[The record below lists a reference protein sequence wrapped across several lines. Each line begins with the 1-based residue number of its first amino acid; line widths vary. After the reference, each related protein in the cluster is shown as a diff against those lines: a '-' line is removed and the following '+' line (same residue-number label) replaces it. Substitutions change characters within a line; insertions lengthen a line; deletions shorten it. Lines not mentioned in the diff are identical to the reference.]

1 MIIREIYS
9 YFYEIIG
16 LHPVYIYFNESKE
29 EKYKNS
35 KTMHIYMTPCKEE
48 DGVCFTFVLRSVKFS
63 SKIDSFSFLIKCVSD
78 NRRQRTSLDQKDC
91 SLALT
96 IDIYVAYYPLYGL
109 SFCTTKSIQYSTFWT
124 KFVSF
129 FTSITLSC
137 VYHYFKLYNPSYLI
151 AITEF

>member
-1 MIIREIYS
+1 MIIRETYS

-96 IDIYVAYYPLYGL
+96 IDICGIP
-109 SFCTTKSIQYSTFWT
+109 STIRL
-124 KFVSF
+124 V
-129 FTSITLSC
+129 I
-137 VYHYFKLYNPSYLI
+137 LYNKKYTVQHILNQICIFFSPRSL
-151 AITEF
+151 

>member
-1 MIIREIYS
+1 MRHITTFTKPYVCIQY
-9 YFYEIIG
+9 
-16 LHPVYIYFNESKE
+16 VYFNESKQ
-29 EKYKNS
+29 EKYKNLE
-35 KTMHIYMTPCKEE
+35 TMHIYMTLCKEE

-137 VYHYFKLYNPSYLI
+137 VYHYFTLSNYWISSV
-151 AITEF
+151 

>member
-1 MIIREIYS
+1 MRHITTFTKPSVCIQ
-9 YFYEIIG
+9 
-16 LHPVYIYFNESKE
+16 YIYFNESKD
-29 EKYKNS
+29 EKYKNLE
-35 KTMHIYMTPCKEE
+35 TMHIYMTLCKEE

-91 SLALT
+91 SLAWT

-129 FTSITLSC
+129 FHLDHS
-137 VYHYFKLYNPSYLI
+137 KLCISLFQ
-151 AITEF
+151 AIRPT